1 MEEQVAVNRK
11 VLFGRESVNVAVVQ
25 AAPVFMNLE
34 KSVEK
39 ACAKIREAAAGGAE
53 LIVFS
58 ETWLAGYPYWDE
70 GWNSDSEAWND
81 IRETFFDNAL
91 EIPSDYTRR
100 LGEAAAEARAIVV
113 IGCNELDQ
121 TPGVH
126 TIYNTLL
133 YFNSDGTILGKHR
146 KLRPTYV
153 EAAFWGAGQ
162 GDDLY
167 SHPTDIGRIGGLICS
182 EHTMTLVRARMIQQG
197 EDFHIAVYP
206 GAFDLWSGPKL
217 EVFDDTG
224 GFFPGYASTRAHAV
238 ESGCFVICALSYL
251 DEKDIPSDFP
261 MRQSLNIEYARGG
274 SMIISPAGVP
284 IAGPIYG
291 DTIIHANCPAKM
303 IKLAKAVIDTNGSYS
318 RKDILTLQYHPQS
331 KKDH

>member
-1 MEEQVAVNRK
+1 MTTSQK
-11 VLFGRESVNVAVVQ
+11 VLGGRESVNVAIVQ
-25 AAPVFMNLE
+25 TAPVFMNLE

-39 ACAKIREAAAGGAE
+39 ACAKIQEAAAGGAE

-58 ETWLAGYPYWDE
+58 ETWLTGYPYWDE
-70 GWNSDSEAWND
+70 GWNSNAEAWSD
-81 IRETFFDNAL
+81 MRERFFDNAL
-91 EIPSDYTRR
+91 VIPSDHTSR
-100 LGEAAAEARAIVV
+100 LGEAAAAARAIVA
-113 IGCNELDQ
+113 IGCNELDER
-121 TPGVH
+121 PGVH

-133 YFNSDGTILGKHR
+133 YINSDGKILGKHR

-153 EAAFWGAGQ
+153 ESAFWGAGR

-167 SHPTDIGRIGGLICS
+167 AHPTEIGRIGGLICS
-182 EHTMTLVRARMIQQG
+182 EHTMTLVRARMIDQG

-217 EVFDDTG
+217 EVLDSSG

-238 ESGCFVICALSYL
+238 EAGGFVILALSYL
-251 DEKDIPSDFP
+251 DDADIPADFP

-284 IAGPIYG
+284 IVGPVSG
-291 DTIIHANCPAKM
+291 DTIIHGNCPAKM
-303 IKLAKAVIDTNGSYS
+303 IKLAKAIIDTNGHYS
-318 RKDILTLQYHPQS
+318 RPDVLTLNYHPR
-331 KKDH
+331 